1 MDIVPIIVTSR
12 STGEKIGQ
20 VDLPSFCIQHMRMT
34 PGSANAQTMIG
45 HIEKK
50 CGCKVQQM
58 FMEDRDVTKD
68 LNASQM
74 EGKKEI
80 IIAVIV

>member
-12 STGEKIGQ
+12 SSGEKLGQ
-20 VDLPSFCIQHMRMT
+20 IDLPSFCIQHMKMT

-50 CGCKVQQM
+50 CGCKVRQM
-58 FMEDRDVTKD
+58 YLGDHEVTKE
-68 LNASQM
+68 LNADEM
-74 EGKKEI
+74 DGKKEI
-80 IIAVIV
+80 IISVIV

>member
-1 MDIVPIIVTSR
+1 MDIIPIIVTSR
-12 STGEKIGQ
+12 LTGERLGQ
-20 VDLPSFCIQHMRMT
+20 VDLPSFCIMHMKMT

-50 CGCKVQQM
+50 CGCKVHKM
-58 FMEDRDVTKD
+58 FLGEKD
-68 LNASQM
+68 ITSEFNASEI